1 MMLQCPNCQAIW
13 SMEEIDEQYC
23 GACGYPDCEE
33 DTDDFYEEED
43 KSISIDQYMNAN
55 PDIET
60 DANGNCFS
68 DADLG
73 L

>member
-33 DTDDFYEEED
+33 DGDYYNQDEYE
-43 KSISIDQYMNAN
+43 
-55 PDIET
+55 DIET

-68 DADLG
+68 DADPG